1 MANAPESTVIFL
13 QSHPAWIAAQRR
25 ERERAESMHRHP
37 SSRGRRGA
45 AELGHAVGAG
55 SRHFKLYSGTDTPA

>member
-1 MANAPESTVIFL
+1 MANAPGSTVIFL

-25 ERERAESMHRHP
+25 ERERAESIRRHP

-45 AELGHAVGAG
+45 AEIDHAVAVD
-55 SRHFKLYSGTDTPA
+55 SRHFKVLSSGDTPA